1 MITVAQDEI
10 PMNQEQM
17 NKERTD
23 IGTTVQHPL
32 RDLDDGGAI
41 SDGSKEGQAKE
52 SSSSSSSSSSPESDQ
67 SQSSSL
73 SSPTMSEF
81 SETSTSSLNIDEF
94 LGPVST
100 PRPSPTLKTYR
111 LVGDNIDKQ
120 VNPRD
125 MRSDYQTR
133 SLHYFHTY
141 AVRDRVDLTG
151 VSDQKVVPDLKTIHL
166 DDILP
171 TSSQEKELRGNFSIL
186 FARTLKKHM
195 PYFAK
200 FGQGL
205 ERHIRHEFYSE
216 MSEKSE
222 VVS

>member
-1 MITVAQDEI
+1 
-10 PMNQEQM
+10 M
-17 NKERTD
+17 NKEQTD
-23 IGTTVQHPL
+23 VGTTVHPS

-41 SDGSKEGQAKE
+41 SDSSKAGQAKE
-52 SSSSSSSSSSPESDQ
+52 SSSSSSSSSSPESNQ
-67 SQSSSL
+67 SQSSSP

-81 SETSTSSLNIDEF
+81 SETSTSSLNIDDF

-100 PRPSPTLKTYR
+100 ARPPPALKTYR

-125 MRSDYQTR
+125 MRSDNQTR

-141 AVRDRVDLTG
+141 AVRDRIDLTG
-151 VSDQKVVPDLKTIHL
+151 VSDQKVVPDLKTIRL

-186 FARTLKKHM
+186 FARMLKKHM
-195 PYFAK
+195 PFFAK